1 MEMRKPK
8 IKAMPYDEWKDN
20 DTLEKMANDL
30 NDGGTNLVLGN
41 LDQLIN
47 WGRSNS
53 LWSLTFATSCCGI
66 EFMAVGCARYDFS
79 RFGFEVTRNSPRQA
93 DLIMC
98 AGTITNKMAPALK
111 RLYDQMAEPKYVI
124 AVGGCAISGGP
135 FKDSYHVMR
144 GIDEIIPVD
153 VYIPGCPPRP
163 EAIMY
168 GMMQLQRKVKIEKF
182 FGGANKKQNE
192 EERLLGKSN
201 SAIIFEEKLGISAEE
216 IKNKREAEYAAS
228 KKPAEK
234 PARPARPAAAVAS
247 KAEAAAAETPKDDA
261 VKVAE
266 VSKKADT
273 IIVDKPVTKEDV
285 EKLGKELDQLSAE
298 TANNPAETDNTTN

>member
-1 MEMRKPK
+1 MEIRKPK
-8 IKAMPYDEWKDN
+8 IKSLPYDEWKDN
-20 DTLEKMANDL
+20 DTLSKMASEL

-66 EFMAVGCARYDFS
+66 EFMSVGCARYDFS

-163 EAIMY
+163 EAIIY
-168 GMMQLQRKVKIEKF
+168 GMMQLQRKVKVEKF
-182 FGGANKKQNE
+182 FGGVNHKQTA
-192 EERLLGKSN
+192 EERELGKSN
-201 SAIIFEEKLGISAEE
+201 AELIFSEKLGITPEE
-216 IKNKREAEYAAS
+216 IKEKREAAWNEA
-228 KKPAEK
+228 KNPAPK
-234 PARPARPAAAVAS
+234 PARPVVKPAAAAVKPADAPA
-247 KAEAAAAETPKDDA
+247 KPAEATTTTEPVAPK
-261 VKVAE
+261 K
-266 VSKKADT
+266 DT
-273 IIVDKPVTKEDV
+273 IVVNQPVTQEDV
-285 EKLGKELDQLSAE
+285 EKLGKEIDQIDAASKAADE
-298 TANNPAETDNTTN
+298 TATNN

>member
-1 MEMRKPK
+1 MEIRKPK
-8 IKAMPYDEWKDN
+8 IKSLPYDEWKDN
-20 DTLEKMANDL
+20 DTLSKMASEL

-66 EFMAVGCARYDFS
+66 EFMSVGCARYDFS

-163 EAIMY
+163 EAIIY

-182 FGGANKKQNE
+182 FGGVNHKQSA
-192 EERLLGKSN
+192 EERELGKSN
-201 SAIIFEEKLGISAEE
+201 AELIFSEKLGINPEE
-216 IKNKREAEYAAS
+216 IKEKREAAWNEA
-228 KKPAEK
+228 KNPAPK
-234 PARPARPAAAVAS
+234 PARPVVKPTAAAVKPADVS
-247 KAEAAAAETPKDDA
+247 AKPAETATTTTEPVAPK
-261 VKVAE
+261 K
-266 VSKKADT
+266 DT
-273 IIVDKPVTKEDV
+273 IVVNQPVTQEDV
-285 EKLGKELDQLSAE
+285 EKLGKEIDQIDAASKAADE
-298 TANNPAETDNTTN
+298 TATNN